1 MIFHVLL
8 AFCPTIAYSESAKAL
23 ALGVKIYCQTFL
35 SLACSSH
42 GLWLKEG
49 TLIHNIMDRIFFKK
63 SVWILIRPWQII
75 YKSFFKDL
83 NNFNFSRVKCN
94 QILAPTAFPSYLS
107 TSWLKAAY

>member
-83 NNFNFSRVKCN
+83 NNFNFSRVKVE
-94 QILAPTAFPSYLS
+94 LRA
-107 TSWLKAAY
+107 